1 MRGCFQR
8 AVLTLVGWLLQ
19 ISVRCESPTM
29 SDQLVSLK
37 EMVEEAKSVKR
48 ELDAVRKTSD
58 RLSSDAVAMLAS
70 LDASTESLA
79 LDIQSGLASASASVT
94 AYSDV
99 VVFVQQ
105 RLEGGVSNKTGDV
118 SLLLEA
124 TAEQYA
130 AELGRRVTELEAEN
144 AELRSSLETSASA
157 RSEAEARCD
166 DELYRLA
173 RELEQHER
181 EQKRLREADSRRN
194 EERSRLEAEK
204 AALVKLVE
212 ALDRRAAY
220 ECAAAVDHD
229 REVPTPG
236 SLAIVRAYE
245 PEGKE
250 GKLWWNLAEVVQ
262 LIEGEGSSPDDL
274 LSVRRFRDYI
284 KSPSKYSLET
294 SFERDWSAPLDVVRR
309 DALAYIGVELDGAGD
324 SGADFFGSRSS
335 APKPKDDLRR
345 ATEPK
350 PPKRKGRGAVSISEH
365 QKRDIAARLARD
377 DAAWDRRERLSVHSA
392 RPIVL
397 DAKIAWQREA
407 LNGSLEFVFGLVL
420 EPPNDDRQCIVAALD
435 PVLPADPI
443 LNDTILEERFS
454 LTTRNSTLSTDDVIF
469 VDLPVHTSGGRKKD
483 NGTKSWTIKS
493 ADRKEVALVLKQ
505 AAARWWRK
513 LMLNEIPE
521 PRCRPPHQDEQ
532 EASHQNEQSGP
543 LRDEQPDPHRE
554 KPHLNLTTPESADSE
569 HDRPLATPQ
578 QVAAARQQEEN
589 LLARAEMPLLES
601 TRLDTLKR
609 KLLWLVEVVD
619 LGLLSAQEASSLR
632 ADVLIDFQR
641 LQNDIVPIG
650 PNETLLVGQ
659 NNESHVV
666 PGN

>member
-1 MRGCFQR
+1 MRCCSRR
-8 AVLTLVGWLLQ
+8 AFPGLVGWLLWL
-19 ISVRCESPTM
+19 SVRCEGPTI
-29 SDQLVSLK
+29 SDRLVGLK

-48 ELDAVRKTSD
+48 NLDAVRKTSD

-79 LDIQSGLASASASVT
+79 LDLQSGLESASASVT

-130 AELGRRVTELEAEN
+130 AELARRVAELEAEN
-144 AELRSSLETSASA
+144 AELRSSLETSAAA
-157 RSEAEARCD
+157 RSEADARCD

-194 EERSRLEAEK
+194 EDRSRLEAEK

-229 REVPTPG
+229 REVPAPG
-236 SLAIVRAYE
+236 SLAIVRTYE

-250 GKLWWNLAEVVQ
+250 GKLWWSLAEVVE
-262 LIEGEGSSPDDL
+262 LIEGDGGSPDDM

-284 KSPSKYSLET
+284 KSPSKYALET
-294 SFERDWSAPLDVVRR
+294 SFERDWSAPLDVIRR
-309 DALAYIGVELDGAGD
+309 DALAYVGVELDGAGD
-324 SGADFFGSRSS
+324 AGADFFGSRPS
-335 APKPKDDLRR
+335 APKAKDDLRR
-345 ATEPK
+345 ATEPR
-350 PPKRKGRGAVSISEH
+350 PQKRKGRGAVAISEH

-377 DAAWDRRERLSVHSA
+377 EAAWDRRERLAIHSA
-392 RPIVL
+392 RPLVL
-397 DAKIAWQREA
+397 DAKIVWQREA

-420 EPPNDDRQCIVAALD
+420 EPPNDDRQLIAAATD
-435 PVLPADPI
+435 PILPADPI

-454 LTTRNSTLSTDDVIF
+454 LTSHNFTLSTDDVVFI
-469 VDLPVHTSGGRKKD
+469 DLPVHTSGGRKKD

-513 LMLNEIPE
+513 LMLNEVPE
-521 PRCRPPHQDEQ
+521 PRCRLPHQDEK
-532 EASHQNEQSGP
+532 EASHPNEVSG
-543 LRDEQPDPHRE
+543 LHQDEQPDPQRE
-554 KPHLNLTTPESADSE
+554 EHHVNLTTSESADSE
-569 HDRPLATPQ
+569 PDRLLATPQ

-589 LLARAEMPLLES
+589 LLSRPEMPLLES
-601 TRLDTLKR
+601 SRLDTLKR
-609 KLLWLVEVVD
+609 KLLWLVEVAN

-632 ADVLIDFQR
+632 AHVLIDFQR
-641 LQNDIVPIG
+641 LQDDVVPIVQ
-650 PNETLLVGQ
+650 NETLLVAQ
-659 NNESHVV
+659 TDENPVV